1 MYNTTC
7 HSRVGGNPVQKGKYT
22 MATHLS
28 IWHLVASADPL
39 VKLILL
45 VLLAASIWS
54 WTIIFTKFN
63 LVKAAR
69 KQFTR
74 FEKQFWSGQE
84 IGQFY
89 EEQASS
95 TSAKRGAG
103 KLFHVGFREYVRL
116 NEGAH
121 APVADVLG
129 GVERVM
135 TVASEREYAA
145 MKSDLSVLAT
155 LAAVSPFVGLFGT
168 VWGIMTAFQS
178 LGGVAQATLSMVAP
192 GISEA
197 LIATAMGLFVAI
209 PAALAYNRF
218 SARVESLAGEYD
230 NFQDELVSIL
240 QRDAHKRGITHA

>member
-1 MYNTTC
+1 
-7 HSRVGGNPVQKGKYT
+7 
-22 MATHLS
+22 
-28 IWHLVASADPL
+28 
-39 VKLILL
+39 
-45 VLLAASIWS
+45 
-54 WTIIFTKFN
+54 
-63 LVKAAR
+63 
-69 KQFTR
+69 
-74 FEKQFWSGQE
+74 
-84 IGQFY
+84 
-89 EEQASS
+89 
-95 TSAKRGAG
+95 
-103 KLFHVGFREYVRL
+103 
-116 NEGAH
+116 
-121 APVADVLG
+121 
-129 GVERVM
+129 M